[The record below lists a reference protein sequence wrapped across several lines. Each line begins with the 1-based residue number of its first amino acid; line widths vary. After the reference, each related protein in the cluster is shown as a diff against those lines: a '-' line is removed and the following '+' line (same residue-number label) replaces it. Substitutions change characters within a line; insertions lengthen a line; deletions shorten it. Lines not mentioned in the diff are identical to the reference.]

1 MDDKNPSIFNKDAWK
16 AVVGAIVLLVIGQ
29 AILLWQYNRL
39 EGERLVGIE
48 EQLAE
53 QQQVIE
59 KSAAQDVLEKFLAAR
74 LAQDETKASRYVTE
88 RAMQQKVDGD
98 FVLIGEYEDYEIVS
112 TQELQ
117 EDVFQYQVE
126 MTVQD
131 GLPPQIEII
140 KVIKILES
148 YYIDSVTLAG

>member
-1 MDDKNPSIFNKDAWK
+1 MEDNNLSFFNKDAWK
-16 AVVGAIVLLVIGQ
+16 AVVGAVILLVIGQ

-39 EGERLVGIE
+39 EGHRLVEIE
-48 EQLAE
+48 EQLAK
-53 QQQVIE
+53 QQQAIE
-59 KSAAQDVLEKFLAAR
+59 KGEAQDVLEKFLAAR
-74 LAQDETKASRYVTE
+74 VAQDETKASRYVTE

-98 FVLIGEYEDYEIVS
+98 FVLIAEYEDYEIVN
-112 TQELQ
+112 TQKLK

>member
-1 MDDKNPSIFNKDAWK
+1 MAQDKIGFFNKDAWK
-16 AVVGAIVLLVIGQ
+16 AIVGAIILLALGQ
-29 AILLWQYNRL
+29 AVLLWQYNRL
-39 EGERLVGIE
+39 EGDRLTGIE
-48 EQLAE
+48 EQLAK
-53 QQQVIE
+53 QQQIIE
-59 KSAAQDVLEKFLAAR
+59 KGEAQDILEKFLVAR

-98 FVLIGEYEDYEIVS
+98 FVLIAEYEDYEIVS
-112 TQELQ
+112 TQKLQ

-148 YYIDSVTLAG
+148 YYIDSVILAG